1 MKWIRDPLL
10 WLVLCFVALLF
21 LMPHSGWLFSA
32 LFPELPRPVYL
43 QESFISLTLAHFWL
57 VGVSSVV
64 AMVLGV
70 GAGII
75 VTRPAGIAPGRWSPH
90 AKLAVRHLE
99 QRHFALPIALGAARR
114 PPPSRSWTVA
124 PAPVT
129 PEGEWSCR

>member
-1 MKWIRDPLL
+1 MLI
-10 WLVLCFVALLF
+10 A
-21 LMPHSGWLFSA
+21 
-32 LFPELPRPVYL
+32 
-43 QESFISLTLAHFWL
+43 FIFRLIAEVF
-57 VGVSSVV
+57 
-64 AMVLGV
+64 
-70 GAGII
+70 

-90 AKLAVRHLE
+90 AKWAVRHLE